1 MSPPRQS
8 LGQRGEALVADRLS
22 RAGYT
27 ILARN
32 WRHGAQGELDIVA
45 RRGAELTFVEV
56 RTRRGPLNKAVEWA
70 LASVDDRKRARLVHL
85 AEAYLDTH
93 GLEGA
98 AWRIDVVAVACQ
110 GSRLVMEVITDAVEW

>member
-1 MSPPRQS
+1 MSQPRQS
-8 LGQRGEALVADRLS
+8 LGQRGEALVADHLS

-32 WRHGAQGELDIVA
+32 WRFGAQGELDIVA
-45 RRGAELTFVEV
+45 RRGTELAFVEV
-56 RTRRGPLNKAVEWA
+56 RTRRGPLNEAVEWA
-70 LASVDDRKRARLVHL
+70 LASVDDRKRARLVRL
-85 AEAYLDTH
+85 AEAYLDEH

-110 GSRLVMEVITDAVEW
+110 GNSLVMEVITDAVEW

>member
-1 MSPPRQS
+1 MPQSRQH
-8 LGQRGEALVADRLS
+8 LGQRGETLVANRLA

-32 WRHGAQGELDIVA
+32 WRHGTLGELDIVA
-45 RRGAELTFVEV
+45 RRGTEIVFVEV
-56 RTRRGPLNKAVEWA
+56 RTRRGPLDAAIEWA
-70 LASVDDRKRARLVHL
+70 LTSVNDRKRARLARL
-85 AEAYLDTH
+85 AQTYLDVH
-93 GLEGA
+93 GLEEA